1 MEIRWAKT
9 EDIPALSDLWLT
21 CFGDDQTFRDWFF
34 GNRFWPEYCLTA
46 CEDGRPAAAVYGLP
60 TRLWVRQ
67 KAVPAVII
75 GGVSTHPDH
84 RGKGLMHRVFADFMA
99 EMRRRGIPLTFLH
112 PVREYLYFRLGHYTC
127 SDRGFLTLHADA
139 PRPPMPEGI
148 IQLEGEQRAE
158 ELHRCYQQY
167 IQPYSGPVWRQEAD
181 YRFKAG
187 DYLAGGARLIAAV
200 DSQNRIEGY
209 CWYFTDPQSVLG
221 EECIALNRNAFARL
235 TDGLANLAA
244 GRELTVKL
252 PCDRLPQMPHAH
264 TETKPWGCMGVG
276 HLPTLLGLLGTEA
289 EGIAIEVTDPV
300 VPANSGVYALDGAPS
315 SLPPAVSL
323 QAGRLMQWLSGYRSL
338 AALAA
343 EGHADIHDGAAA
355 ARLDTLLPT
364 QNCLCS
370 EEY

>member
-1 MEIRWAKT
+1 MEIRHAHDRDKET
-9 EDIPALSDLWLT
+9 LSRLWLT

-34 GNRFWPEYCLTA
+34 ENRFWPEYCLTA
-46 CEDGRPAAAVYGLP
+46 CEEDTPVAAVYGLP

-75 GGVSTHPDH
+75 GGVSTHPHH
-84 RGKGLMHRVFADFMA
+84 RGRGLMRLVFTRFMA
-99 EMRRRGIPLTFLH
+99 EMHRRGIPLTFLH
-112 PVREYLYFRLGHYTC
+112 PVREDLYFSLEHYTC
-127 SDRGFLTLHADA
+127 SDRGIYTLHADA

-148 IQLEGEQRAE
+148 IQLEGEQRTG

-167 IQPYSGPVWRQEAD
+167 IQPYSGPVWREEAD

-209 CWYFTDPQSVLG
+209 CWYFTDDQSVLG

-244 GRELTVKL
+244 GRELTLKL
-252 PCDRLPQMPHAH
+252 PADLVLPVAEGR
-264 TETKPWGCMGVG
+264 TEATPWGCMGAG
-276 HLPTLLGLLGTEA
+276 HLPTLLGLLGAEA
-289 EGIAIEVTDPV
+289 PGIAIEVTDPV
-300 VPANSGVYALDGAPS
+300 VPQNSGIYTLRGAPA

-323 QAGRLMQWLSGYRSL
+323 SAGRLVQWLSGYRSL
-338 AALAA
+338 AQLAA
-343 EGHADIHDGAAA
+343 EGQAVIHDGAAA
-355 ARLDTLLPT
+355 ARLDILLPT